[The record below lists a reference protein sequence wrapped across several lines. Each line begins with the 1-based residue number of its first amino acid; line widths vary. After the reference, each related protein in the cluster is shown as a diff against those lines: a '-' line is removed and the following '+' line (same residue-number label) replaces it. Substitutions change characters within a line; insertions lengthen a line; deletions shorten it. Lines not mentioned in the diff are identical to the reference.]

1 MKTTQRTTGW
11 YHVMAAVTVMIWGT
25 TFVATKVLIKYG
37 LSPVDILFYRFLLAY
52 ICIWF
57 FSPRVLLAK
66 SWQDEL
72 RFVGLGLCG
81 GSLYFVAENTALGMT
96 LASNVSLII
105 CTTPILTAL
114 LAPFFYKGDKL
125 KARLIGGS
133 LMALIGVGLVV
144 FNGSF
149 ILQLS
154 PVGDILT
161 LIAALM
167 WAFYCLLLRRM
178 NTHYPTLFITRKVFF
193 YGLVTLLP
201 LFLVY
206 PLQTDIHILFRTRC
220 RSKSAFSGGDCLDA
234 VLYYVEYGS
243 ETIGSGLC
251 HQLYLC
257 SSPYY
262 FADLCHCDRRNHHNS
277 CFIGI
282 GTDSE
287 RSVYCR
293 KGSELEE
300 INSVGNCFNFLS
312 LRFSMKFSLWLH
324 STLFQEELH

>member
-1 MKTTQRTTGW
+1 MVSRDGGGDGNDMGNYVCFYQGPDK
-11 YHVMAAVTVMIWGT
+11 IWS
-25 TFVATKVLIKYG
+25 VACRYSVL
-37 LSPVDILFYRFLLAY
+37 PFLLAY

-57 FSPRVLLAK
+57 FSPRVLRAK

-105 CTTPILTAL
+105 CTTPVLTAL

-125 KARLIGGS
+125 KARLVGGS
-133 LMALIGVGLVV
+133 LIALIGVGLVV

-161 LIAALM
+161 LAAALM

-193 YGLVTLLP
+193 YGLLTLYLSFCLSFADGYTYSFP
-201 LFLVY
+201 
-206 PLQTDIHILFRTRC
+206 TGRC
-220 RSKSAFSGGDCLDA
+220 FKPAFSGSDCFDA
-234 VLYYVEYGS
+234 VLHYVEYGS
-243 ETIGSGLC
+243 ETIGSGL
-251 HQLYLC
+251 HYQLYLRC
-257 SSPYY
+257 SAYY
-262 FADLCHCDRRNHHNS
+262 L
-277 CFIGI
+277 
-282 GTDSE
+282 TDFCY
-287 RSVYCR
+287 RD
-293 KGSELEE
+293 
-300 INSVGNCFNFLS
+300 
-312 LRFSMKFSLWLH
+312 
-324 STLFQEELH
+324 

>member
-1 MKTTQRTTGW
+1 MAKIRFSSVCNPYLCGENFIANRANMKTTLKTAGW

-25 TFVATKVLIKYG
+25 TFVSTKVLIKYG

-57 FSPRVLLAK
+57 FSPRVLRAK

-105 CTTPILTAL
+105 CTTPVLTAL

-125 KARLIGGS
+125 KPRLVGGS
-133 LMALIGVGLVV
+133 LIALIGVGLVV

-161 LIAALM
+161 LAAALM

-193 YGLVTLLP
+193 YGLLTLLP
-201 LFLVY
+201 LFFVS
-206 PLQTDIHILFRTRC
+206 PLQMDTHILFQPVVVLNLLFLGVIASMLCYIMWNTAVKQLGVVC
-220 RSKSAFSGGDCLDA
+220 TTSYIYVVPLITLLTSAIVID
-234 VLYYVEYGS
+234 
-243 ETIGSGLC
+243 ETITIVALLGSALILSGV
-251 HQLYLC
+251 YI
-257 SSPYY
+257 
-262 FADLCHCDRRNHHNS
+262 A
-277 CFIGI
+277 
-282 GTDSE
+282 E
-287 RSVYCR
+287 R
-293 KGSELEE
+293 G
-300 INSVGNCFNFLS
+300 VG
-312 LRFSMKFSLWLH
+312 KKK
-324 STLFQEELH
+324 

>member
-1 MKTTQRTTGW
+1 MKTTQRTAGW

-154 PVGDILT
+154 PAGDILT
-161 LIAALM
+161 LM
-167 WAFYCLLLRRM
+167 
-178 NTHYPTLFITRKVFF
+178 
-193 YGLVTLLP
+193 
-201 LFLVY
+201 
-206 PLQTDIHILFRTRC
+206 
-220 RSKSAFSGGDCLDA
+220 
-234 VLYYVEYGS
+234 
-243 ETIGSGLC
+243 
-251 HQLYLC
+251 
-257 SSPYY
+257 
-262 FADLCHCDRRNHHNS
+262 CD
-277 CFIGI
+277 
-282 GTDSE
+282 T
-287 RSVYCR
+287 
-293 KGSELEE
+293 
-300 INSVGNCFNFLS
+300 
-312 LRFSMKFSLWLH
+312 
-324 STLFQEELH
+324 

>member
-1 MKTTQRTTGW
+1 MKTTQKTVGW

-57 FSPRVLLAK
+57 FSPRVLRAK

-105 CTTPILTAL
+105 CTTPVLTAL

-125 KARLIGGS
+125 KARLVGGS
-133 LMALIGVGLVV
+133 LIALIGVGLVV

-161 LIAALM
+161 LAAALM

-193 YGLVTLLP
+193 YGLLTLLP
-201 LFLVY
+201 LFFVS
-206 PLQTDIHILFRTRC
+206 PLQMDTHILFQPVVVLNLLFLGVIASMLCYIMWNT
-220 RSKSAFSGGDCLDA
+220 A
-234 VLYYVEYGS
+234 VKQLGVVCTTSYIYVVPL
-243 ETIGSGLC
+243 I
-251 HQLYLC
+251 
-257 SSPYY
+257 
-262 FADLCHCDRRNHHNS
+262 
-277 CFIGI
+277 
-282 GTDSE
+282 
-287 RSVYCR
+287 
-293 KGSELEE
+293 
-300 INSVGNCFNFLS
+300 
-312 LRFSMKFSLWLH
+312 
-324 STLFQEELH
+324 TLLT

>member
-1 MKTTQRTTGW
+1 MKTTQRTVGW

-57 FSPRVLLAK
+57 FSSRVLLAK

-154 PVGDILT
+154 PAGDILT

-206 PLQTDIHILFRTRC
+206 PLQTDIHILFRPVVALNLLFLGVIA
-220 RSKSAFSGGDCLDA
+220 SM
-234 VLYYVEYGS
+234 
-243 ETIGSGLC
+243 LC
-251 HQLYLC
+251 Y
-257 SSPYY
+257 
-262 FADLCHCDRRNHHNS
+262 
-277 CFIGI
+277 
-282 GTDSE
+282 
-287 RSVYCR
+287 
-293 KGSELEE
+293 
-300 INSVGNCFNFLS
+300 
-312 LRFSMKFSLWLH
+312 
-324 STLFQEELH
+324 